1 MLPKFLN
8 MKKVSELTLLVT
20 LVLSS
25 CVGGKQKNTAGE
37 ELSPSQRYM
46 SYIVDGV
53 FDSEQYLK
61 DVSGTWVC
69 YKYAKDT
76 VTPKSH
82 LFYFD
87 EDMAKELNRYYY
99 FTIDSNEITAVDMFS
114 IPIDSYE
121 LELDSFHWRL
131 LATFNNFRS
140 DIGLNDT
147 LKYVY
152 NIDPID
158 RYAYRD
164 YLHNQME
171 KGDTL
176 PYYNSDYY
184 PKIASIW
191 CFPEI
196 LVFCFNGYNYYFK
209 KGEPN
214 NEGIVGI
221 PSDQNNRFI
230 VNRIYENCSIEE
242 AAYKLI
248 EDFPYGTEGLLF
260 PSDENSDPEPF
271 FSHTS
276 LDLYAT
282 VYDWRSQ
289 DELIVRAL
297 RNRNCTFVFEF
308 KQMGDDVYV
317 KYWNDVVF
325 PYEED
330 YQWP

>member
-1 MLPKFLN
+1 MQQRFLS
-8 MKKVSELTLLVT
+8 VRLFSIISF
-20 LVLSS
+20 VLIISLIS
-25 CVGGKQKNTAGE
+25 CVGGAQKKNIAFE
-37 ELSPSQRYM
+37 ELTPVQRYK
-46 SYIVDGV
+46 SYTVDSV
-53 FDSEQYLK
+53 FDSEKYLK
-61 DVSGTWVC
+61 DLSGLWIC
-69 YKYAKDT
+69 HYYEKDPISRNNSLFEFNESYAKEFAKYVVFRFDLDTLIVNNLFRVPIQCELRKYDSFNRFAQERFRYYMGSDT
-76 VTPKSH
+76 V
-82 LFYFD
+82 
-87 EDMAKELNRYYY
+87 N
-99 FTIDSNEITAVDMFS
+99 
-114 IPIDSYE
+114 
-121 LELDSFHWRL
+121 
-131 LATFNNFRS
+131 
-140 DIGLNDT
+140 
-147 LKYVY
+147 YVY
-152 NIDPID
+152 LIRGRGNVDYEEMHKQWRERGLVAPFYYRGDPLCDWKWSFPSGII
-158 RYAYRD
+158 
-164 YLHNQME
+164 ME
-171 KGDTL
+171 H
-176 PYYNSDYY
+176 
-184 PKIASIW
+184 
-191 CFPEI
+191 
-196 LVFCFNGYNYYFK
+196 NGYNYYFK

-230 VNRIYENCSIEE
+230 VNRIYESCSIEE

>member
-1 MLPKFLN
+1 MTKIIDLAVILG
-8 MKKVSELTLLVT
+8 LI
-20 LVLSS
+20 LSS
-25 CVGGKQKNTAGE
+25 CVGATQKKEAGGE
-37 ELSPSQRYM
+37 ELPPLQAYM
-46 SYIVDGV
+46 SYTVDSV
-53 FDSEQYLK
+53 FDSQRFLTSA
-61 DVSGTWVC
+61 SGDWVC
-69 YKYAKDT
+69 YKYEKDT
-76 VTPKSH
+76 GRIKYPHFS
-82 LFYFD
+82 YD
-87 EDMAKELNRYYY
+87 ESRAMELQKYYS
-99 FTIDSNEITAVDMFS
+99 FSIGNDTLTVNSLFS
-114 IPIDSYE
+114 IPIYSYSRNIESLGRSNRESFLIFSGSIDGSNEMDIVYRIGPKDGLRYKELADS
-121 LELDSFHWRL
+121 L
-131 LATFNNFRS
+131 
-140 DIGLNDT
+140 IG
-147 LKYVY
+147 
-152 NIDPID
+152 
-158 RYAYRD
+158 
-164 YLHNQME
+164 Q
-171 KGDTL
+171 GDTVS
-176 PYYNSDYY
+176 YYSFVKD
-184 PKIASIW
+184 PMTSVLW
-191 CFPEI
+191 CFPDVIALYFE
-196 LVFCFNGYNYYFK
+196 GYNYYFK

-230 VNRIYENCSIEE
+230 VNRIYESCSIEE